1 MNSKRRN
8 VGLDVCRILSM
19 IGIVLIHVVDVGGA
33 LGAGSKDYSIGY
45 WTAEWVFICACCSV
59 DIFAMMSGY
68 LGINKSKNTCFRS
81 LELIAIV
88 LFYSVLITVLL
99 LIFMPAKITGI
110 KDVIKGLL
118 PPLVG
123 RYWYITCFIPVMIL
137 QPFINKM
144 LLCLSEKQ
152 HGMLSILQILLFSC
166 LPSVIPVDFFRFE
179 GGYSFAWL
187 LSLYTIGAYLGRVKV
202 DGKFKFLK
210 KYAALIFLGTSF
222 VLLFGNILVAH
233 VVGKNHNYMV
243 CYTSPLVLL
252 MSVCVLLALA
262 DKKWKAHGKV
272 LEKVSAVTFDVYI
285 IHGPVLI
292 YDTILAGSFAWIY
305 GLAWYWIPV
314 VCVGCAI
321 AIFAICTLI
330 GLLRAALFRLVRGEK
345 GIAKLSGKIDK
356 LIYIEA

>member
-187 LSLYTIGAYLGRVKV
+187 LSLYTIG
-202 DGKFKFLK
+202 
-210 KYAALIFLGTSF
+210 IPS
-222 VLLFGNILVAH
+222 AH
-233 VVGKNHNYMV
+233 
-243 CYTSPLVLL
+243 T
-252 MSVCVLLALA
+252 
-262 DKKWKAHGKV
+262 W
-272 LEKVSAVTFDVYI
+272 
-285 IHGPVLI
+285 
-292 YDTILAGSFAWIY
+292 
-305 GLAWYWIPV
+305 
-314 VCVGCAI
+314 
-321 AIFAICTLI
+321 
-330 GLLRAALFRLVRGEK
+330 GE
-345 GIAKLSGKIDK
+345 
-356 LIYIEA
+356 

>member
-144 LLCLSEKQ
+144 LLCLSKKQ
-152 HGMLSILQILLFSC
+152 HGILVILQILIFSC

-179 GGYSFAWL
+179 EGYSFAWL
-187 LSLYTIGAYLGRVKV
+187 LSLYTIGAYLGRVKA

-222 VLLFGNILVAH
+222 VLLFGNILVTH

-243 CYTSPLVLL
+243 RYTSPLVLL
-252 MSVCVLLALA
+252 MGVCVLLALA

-285 IHGPVLI
+285 IHGM
-292 YDTILAGSFAWIY
+292 
-305 GLAWYWIPV
+305 
-314 VCVGCAI
+314 C
-321 AIFAICTLI
+321 
-330 GLLRAALFRLVRGEK
+330 
-345 GIAKLSGKIDK
+345 
-356 LIYIEA
+356 